1 MSEDDGLFNKLKNLW
16 KSFKDDYQ
24 TPYRLIEIEHKK
36 REKFA
41 VIGLRYSHMVFKKKL
56 QEAVLDDELLEGL
69 SPQDIRSL
77 SMYAMFCC
85 TQDQYELVSIDYV
98 DSEKVVFAIKDKL
111 ADRVLKLT
119 QEELNNSPNII
130 NHFKRNELYKV
141 GVVCGSKL
149 NN

>member
-1 MSEDDGLFNKLKNLW
+1 
-16 KSFKDDYQ
+16 
-24 TPYRLIEIEHKK
+24 
-36 REKFA
+36 
-41 VIGLRYSHMVFKKKL
+41 
-56 QEAVLDDELLEGL
+56 
-69 SPQDIRSL
+69 
-77 SMYAMFCC
+77 
-85 TQDQYELVSIDYV
+85 DQYELVSIDYV